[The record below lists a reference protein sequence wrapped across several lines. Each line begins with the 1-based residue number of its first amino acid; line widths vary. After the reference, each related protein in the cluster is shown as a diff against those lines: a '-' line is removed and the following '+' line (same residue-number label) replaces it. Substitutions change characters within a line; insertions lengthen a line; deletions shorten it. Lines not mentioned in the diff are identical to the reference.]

1 MRHFEEFSKQ
11 FVHFEMYYEIIEIFQ
26 FMLQIYHMGL
36 NSTLATLIPFIA
48 LIYFNLRTCKIIRQR
63 TKRHKEEFQTIR
75 VADRAYKIKRSS
87 SFEINMSGNERQ
99 TFQFSTPKRLL
110 AAQLNG
116 QSKVETVHLEYPTL
130 DQVDILNADN
140 IETEADD
147 IDR

>member
-1 MRHFEEFSKQ
+1 
-11 FVHFEMYYEIIEIFQ
+11 
-26 FMLQIYHMGL
+26 MGL

-48 LIYFNLRTCKIIRQR
+48 LIYFNVRTCKIIRQR
-63 TKRHKEEFQTIR
+63 TERHKEEFHTIR

>member
-1 MRHFEEFSKQ
+1 
-11 FVHFEMYYEIIEIFQ
+11 
-26 FMLQIYHMGL
+26 MGL

-48 LIYFNLRTCKIIRQR
+48 LIYFNVRTCKIIRQR
-63 TKRHKEEFQTIR
+63 TERHKEEFHTIR

-87 SFEINMSGNERQ
+87 SFEINMKYRNEGR

-116 QSKVETVHLEYPTL
+116 TSKVETVHLEYPSL
-130 DQVDILNADN
+130 DQEDIINADN
-140 IETEADD
+140 IETDAYE